1 MFCYIVSSSNCW
13 PPCICSSDQESSTQP
28 HSPSSLILVHII
40 PDIGKGSHELLLL
53 HHILI
58 IVLWKEV
65 FIQLMELC
73 RRHKVTLPPHDSLM
87 QYASC
92 RVNQLQSSAEKM
104 HTLNGGTSQ
113 QPNKDG
119 EDSSDTLLLQL
130 LSTSSQE
137 DEVNEVSSWDKM
149 ESTKH
154 CTNSDTCDCYDCH
167 GDHSVSSTNEET
179 LPPRVYGDMGHI
191 TTLCDGRMLWIKNPV
206 HDANLASFQEHWR
219 RGEVCYRNSCYSN

>member
-1 MFCYIVSSSNCW
+1 M
-13 PPCICSSDQESSTQP
+13 
-28 HSPSSLILVHII
+28 
-40 PDIGKGSHELLLL
+40 LL
-53 HHILI
+53 

-73 RRHKVTLPPHDSLM
+73 RRQKVTLPQYDHLL

-92 RVNQLQSSAEKM
+92 RINQLQSSVEKS
-104 HTLNGGTSQ
+104 HTLNGNSGTTQHQ
-113 QPNKDG
+113 QG
-119 EDSSDTLLLQL
+119 EDSSDTLLFQL

-149 ESTKH
+149 DSTKH

-179 LPPRVYGDMGHI
+179 IPPRVYGDMGHI
-191 TTLCDGRMLWIKNPV
+191 TMLCDGRMLWIKNPM
-206 HDANLASFQEHWR
+206 HDANMASFQEHWR
-219 RGEVCYRNSCYSN
+219 RGEVCYCNCCYSN